1 MVHRSTIRLALLVS
15 VFAGTAA
22 PLSAAPATPPAA
34 PSAPAPSATPTP
46 AATPVDL
53 TESLAA
59 ILAEHKVPALA
70 AMVVDASGTVLA
82 QGVTGLRQAAA
93 DDDAAVGTAAAP
105 ATLADRWHLGS
116 CTKAMTGTLCAV
128 LVRQGKL
135 SWSSTLGETLP
146 DLREA
151 MDPAWRSVTLEQLLV
166 HRGGAPANLDAGGL
180 WGRLWNHKG
189 TPREGRLLLAQGL
202 LARLP
207 AHTPGTT
214 FEYSNAGIALAG
226 LMAETV
232 TATDYETLIQRELF
246 APLGITTAGFGAPGA
261 VPPAATAAAAAAA
274 DGAEEPVAGTKPATE
289 PDQPR
294 GHTRRAKGKYRPV
307 PPGPGSDNPQAI
319 APAGTAHMSLADWSR
334 FAALHLRGEQQ
345 GWTVGTRQVLL
356 AEDFVKLHTP
366 VRDKDDTAAATG
378 GYAMGW
384 AFSAQ
389 GPGKPGLLVHAGSNT
404 MWLCQVVLD
413 RAAGRAI
420 LICCNAAGPDADK
433 AVRAA
438 TSAARKATTPDG
450 QGK

>member
-1 MVHRSTIRLALLVS
+1 MVHPATIRLALLVS

-22 PLSAAPATPPAA
+22 PLSAAPAGPPKAPAA
-34 PSAPAPSATPTP
+34 ASAPAASSAPTP
-46 AATPVDL
+46 AASPVDL

-82 QGVTGLRQAAA
+82 QGVTGQRQAST
-93 DDDAAVGTAAAP
+93 DDGDAAASTAA

-135 SWSSTLGETLP
+135 SWSSTLGDTLP
-146 DLREA
+146 DLRET
-151 MDPAWRSVTLEQLLV
+151 MDPSWRTVTLEQLLV
-166 HRGGAPANLDAGGL
+166 HRSGAPTNLDAGGL

-189 TPREGRLLLAQGL
+189 TPREGRMLLAKGL
-202 LARLP
+202 LARPP

-214 FEYSNAGIALAG
+214 FEYSNAGTALAG

-246 APLGITTAGFGAPGA
+246 TPLGITTAGFGAPGA
-261 VPPAATAAAAAAA
+261 VPAAA
-274 DGAEEPVAGTKPATE
+274 E

-294 GHTRRAKGKYRPV
+294 GHTRRIKGKYRPV

-345 GWTVGTRQVLL
+345 GWTVGTRQLLL

-366 VRDKDDTAAATG
+366 VRDKDDTAATG

-389 GPGKPGLLVHAGSNT
+389 GPGKPGLLVHSGSNT

-420 LICCNAAGPDADK
+420 LVCCNAAGPDADK

-438 TSAARKATTPDG
+438 TTAARKATTPDG
-450 QGK
+450 EGK